1 MSGEKSSKKSKFQMP
16 HVYVLLSVILIMVA
30 LCTYAIPAGVF
41 DRVQDPGT
49 GRMVVDPSSFHT
61 VEKSPVNLFKL
72 AVAIPKGM
80 AASVSIMMLVILVVA
95 AFEIVTKTGA
105 FDSGI
110 THMMKRSQGKE
121 SFIVAVITV
130 MFASI
135 GAFLGWA
142 EGTLVFVPLGVS
154 LARAMGYDALMGA
167 GMVLLGTAAG
177 FTSGVLNIYTTGIAQ
192 AIAGLPLFSAL
203 GFRMIGFCLFT
214 LATILFL
221 ISYGKKIKN
230 NPSASLIYELEMS
243 AAKSEEQT
251 KDLVFTGRHRLIMLT
266 VLIGF
271 ITVVVGTTKLGWYL
285 NEITAVFI
293 LVGIVSGFIGKMSP
307 NDMALNFAQGA
318 KNIIPAALTIGIAR
332 SVLVVMEEGKIL
344 DTVVHG
350 LASTLHG
357 LPTVGIALG
366 IFLIVGALN
375 FFIISASGKA
385 VTMMPVLAPLA
396 DILGI
401 NRQVVVIAFQYGD
414 GFTNW
419 FWPTSAITMAGLAM
433 AGGIPWEKWAR
444 WCFRLILVW
453 MLTAAVLIIVAQV
466 MAVGPF

>member
-1 MSGEKSSKKSKFQMP
+1 MSEEKSSKKTRFQMP
-16 HVYVLLSVILIMVA
+16 HVYVLLSVILIIVA
-30 LCTYAIPAGVF
+30 LCTYAIPAGIF

-49 GRMVVDPSSFHT
+49 GRMVVDPTSFHT

-192 AIAGLPLFSAL
+192 AIAGLPLFSAM

-214 LATILFL
+214 LSTILFL

-243 AAKSEEQT
+243 AAKSEDQA

-271 ITVVVGTTKLGWYL
+271 ITVVIGTTKLGWYL

-318 KNIIPAALTIGIAR
+318 KSIIPAALTIGIAR

-366 IFLIVGALN
+366 IFLIVSALN

-444 WCFRLILVW
+444 WSFRLILVW
-453 MLTAAVLIIVAQV
+453 MFTAAVLVTVAQV
-466 MAVGPF
+466 MGVGPF

>member
-1 MSGEKSSKKSKFQMP
+1 MSGEKSSKKRTFKMP
-16 HVYVLLSVILIMVA
+16 HVYVLLSVILIIVA

-41 DRVQDPGT
+41 DRIQDPGT
-49 GRMVVDPSSFHT
+49 GRMLVDPASFHT

-80 AASVSIMMLVILVVA
+80 AASVSIMMLVVLVVA

-192 AIAGLPLFSAL
+192 AISGLPLFSAL

-266 VLIGF
+266 VLLGF
-271 ITVVVGTTKLGWYL
+271 ITVVIGTTKLGWYL

-293 LVGIVSGFIGKMSP
+293 LVGVVSGFIGKMSP

-350 LASTLHG
+350 LASSLHG

-366 IFLIVGALN
+366 IFLIVSALN

-453 MLTAAVLIIVAQV
+453 MLTAAVLVTIAQV
-466 MAVGPF
+466 MGVGPF

>member
-1 MSGEKSSKKSKFQMP
+1 MSGEKSSKKRTFKMP
-16 HVYVLLSVILIMVA
+16 HVYVLLSVILIIVA

-49 GRMVVDPSSFHT
+49 GRMLVDPASFHT

-80 AASVSIMMLVILVVA
+80 AASVSIMMLVVLVVA

-192 AIAGLPLFSAL
+192 AISGLPLFSAL

-266 VLIGF
+266 VLLGF
-271 ITVVVGTTKLGWYL
+271 ITVVIGTTKLGWYL

-293 LVGIVSGFIGKMSP
+293 LVGVVSGFIGKMSP

-350 LASTLHG
+350 LASSLHG

-366 IFLIVGALN
+366 IFLIVSALN

-453 MLTAAVLIIVAQV
+453 MLTAAVLVTIAQV
-466 MAVGPF
+466 MGVGPF

>member
-1 MSGEKSSKKSKFQMP
+1 MAEIAEKKKRSFKVP
-16 HVYVLLSVILIMVA
+16 HVYVLLSIILVIVA
-30 LCTYAIPAGVF
+30 ICTYVIPAGVF
-41 DRVQDPGT
+41 NRVQDVAT
-49 GRMVVDPSSFHT
+49 GRMIVDPASFHSVDQT
-61 VEKSPVNLFKL
+61 PVNLFKL
-72 AVAIPKGM
+72 AVSIPKGM
-80 AASVSIMMLVILVVA
+80 AAAVSIMMLVVLVVA

-110 THMMKRSQGKE
+110 TYMMKRSHGKE
-121 SFIVAVITV
+121 NVIVAVITI

-192 AIAGLPLFSAL
+192 AISGLPLFSAMS
-203 GFRMIGFCLFT
+203 FRMVGFVLFT
-214 LATILFL
+214 LATIVFL
-221 ISYGKKIKN
+221 LSYGKKIRN
-230 NPSASLIYELEMS
+230 NPSASLVYDIEL
-243 AAKSEEQT
+243 AADRGEDKT
-251 KDLVFTGRHRLIMLT
+251 KGLVFTGRHRLIMLT
-266 VLIGF
+266 VLLGF

-293 LVGIVSGFIGKMSP
+293 LVGVVSGFIANMSP
-307 NDMALNFAQGA
+307 NDMAINFAEGA
-318 KNIIPAALTIGIAR
+318 KKIIPAALTIGIAR

-344 DTVVHG
+344 DSVVNG

-357 LPTVGIALG
+357 LPMVGIALG
-366 IFLIVGALN
+366 IFVIVTVLN
-375 FFIISASGKA
+375 FFVISASGKA
-385 VTMMPVLAPLA
+385 VTMMPILAPLA

-401 NRQVVVIAFQYGD
+401 KRQVVVIAFQYGD

-433 AGGIPWEKWAR
+433 AGGISWEKWAK
-444 WCFRLILVW
+444 WSFRLFLTWIATAAILV
-453 MLTAAVLIIVAQV
+453 TVAQMV
-466 MAVGPF
+466 GVGPF

>member
-1 MSGEKSSKKSKFQMP
+1 MNEETNSKKKRFQMP
-16 HVYVLLSVILIMVA
+16 HVYVLLSAILIIVA
-30 LCTYAIPAGVF
+30 LCTYVIPAGVF
-41 DRVQDPGT
+41 ERVQDPAT
-49 GRMVVDPSSFHT
+49 GRMIVDPSTFHT

-110 THMMKRSQGKE
+110 THMMKKSQGKE
-121 SFIVAVITV
+121 NLIVAVITV

-192 AIAGLPLFSAL
+192 AIAGLPLFSGL

-221 ISYGKKIKN
+221 LSYGRKIKKD
-230 NPSASLIYELEMS
+230 PSASLVYELELQ
-243 AAKSEEQT
+243 AGKDEDKT
-251 KDLVFTGRHRLIMLT
+251 KDLIFTGRHRAIMMVVFL
-266 VLIGF
+266 GF
-271 ITVVVGTTKLGWYL
+271 ITVVIGTTKLGWYL

-293 LVGIVSGFIGKMSP
+293 LVGILSGFIGRMSP

-332 SVLVVMEEGKIL
+332 AVLVVMEEGKIL

-350 LASTLHG
+350 LASSLHG

-366 IFLIVGALN
+366 IFVIVGLLN
-375 FFIISASGKA
+375 FFVVSASGKA

-401 NRQVVVIAFQYGD
+401 NRQVIVIAFQYGD

-433 AGGIPWEKWAR
+433 AGGISWEKWAR
-444 WCFRLILVW
+444 WSCKLFLIWILTGAVLV
-453 MLTAAVLIIVAQV
+453 TAAQMIE
-466 MAVGPF
+466 VGPF